1 MQTTSLLHLLQTH
14 QCKPLI
20 QAPMAGVQ
28 NSKLAIAVCQE
39 NAIGSLPCAMLS
51 ADKIEQEIIKI
62 QQATNTP
69 FNVNFFAHQV
79 VNYDDKIHQKWLNTL
94 QKFYDEF
101 NIDNQNI
108 PLTGARQPFNCQN
121 AELIADLKVP
131 IVSFHFG
138 LPDDDLLNMVKQSGA
153 KILATATT
161 VNEAKFLA
169 NKGVDAIIAQGIE
182 AGGHRGMFLDKD
194 LTMQSGTFSLLPNI
208 AKLLKN
214 SDILVIG
221 AGGITDNMTVKSAFG
236 LGADL
241 VQIGTAFLLADECDT
256 KPTHKFLLQSEQ
268 SHHTALTN
276 LFSGGVARGM
286 VTQFM
291 RDFAFVNDNVP
302 PFPYASFVLN
312 HLKNNLAQQENN
324 AYQDYFNSF
333 WAGQNAPLAQ
343 SGSVK
348 SIIDR
353 LRINQKI

>member
-1 MQTTSLLHLLQTH
+1 MSAKNLLQLLSH
-14 QCKPLI
+14 YNSKPLI

-28 NSKLAIAVCQE
+28 DSKLTIAVCQE
-39 NAIGSLPCAMLS
+39 NAIGSLPCALFS
-51 ADKIEQEIIKI
+51 QDKIEQEIRKI
-62 QQATNTP
+62 QQATDTP

-79 VNYDDKIHQKWLNTL
+79 VTYDDKMHETWLNTL
-94 QKFYDEF
+94 TKFYDEF
-101 NIDNQNI
+101 NISKQNI
-108 PLTGARQPFNCQN
+108 PLTGARQPFNREN

-138 LPDDDLLNMVKQSGA
+138 LPDDDLLNIVKKSGA

-194 LTMQSGTFSLLPNI
+194 LTTQSGTFSLLPNI

-214 SDILVIG
+214 SNITLIG
-221 AGGITDNMTVKSAFG
+221 AGGISDNVTVKSAFG

-241 VQIGTAFLLADECDT
+241 VQVGTAFLLADECDT
-256 KPTHKFLLQSEQ
+256 TANHKLMLNSEKAQ
-268 SHHTALTN
+268 HTALTN

-286 VTQFM
+286 VTPFM
-291 RDFAFVNDNVP
+291 QDFGFVNANVP

-312 HLKNNLAQQENN
+312 HLKNNLAQQDNN
-324 AYQDYFNSF
+324 PYQDYFSSF

-343 SGSVK
+343 AGSAK

-353 LRINQKI
+353 LLS

>member
-1 MQTTSLLHLLQTH
+1 MMITKSLLNILQAH

-28 NSKLAIAVCQE
+28 DSKLAIAVCQE
-39 NAIGSLPCAMLS
+39 NAIGSLPCALFS
-51 ADKIEQEIIKI
+51 QDKIEQEIRKI
-62 QQATNTP
+62 QQEIDTP

-79 VNYDDKIHQKWLNTL
+79 VTYDEKMHETWLNTL
-94 QKFYDEF
+94 TKFYDEF
-101 NIDNQNI
+101 NISKQNI
-108 PLTGARQPFNCQN
+108 PLTGARQPFNREN

-138 LPDDDLLNMVKQSGA
+138 LPDDDLLNIVKQSGA
-153 KILATATT
+153 KILSTATT

-169 NKGVDAIIAQGIE
+169 NKGIHGIIAQGIE
-182 AGGHRGMFLDKD
+182 AGGHRGIFLDKD
-194 LTMQSGTFSLLPNI
+194 LTTQSGTFSLLPNI

-214 SDILVIG
+214 SDITLIG
-221 AGGITDNMTVKSAFG
+221 AGGISDNITVKSAFA

-241 VQIGTAFLLADECDT
+241 VQVGTAFLLADECDT
-256 KPTHKFLLQSEQ
+256 TANHKLMLNSENAQ
-268 SHHTALTN
+268 HTALTN

-286 VTQFM
+286 VTPFM
-291 RDFAFVNDNVP
+291 QDFGFVNANVP

-312 HLKNNLAQQENN
+312 HLKNNLAQQDNN
-324 AYQDYFNSF
+324 PCQDYFSSF

-343 SGSVK
+343 AGSAK

-353 LRINQKI
+353 LLS